1 MNKYNKFENNTKTD
15 GIFADKRDLKQA
27 KKIAQTGDR
36 RKILKVSEFSIINI
50 FCKLLRSTNEFS
62 KKLDK
67 RINERIDERM
77 KN

>member
-1 MNKYNKFENNTKTD
+1 MNKYNKFEKPETD
-15 GIFADKRDLKQA
+15 GIFEDKRDLKRA

-36 RKILKVSEFSIINI
+36 QKILKVSEFSIVNI
-50 FCKLLRSTNEFS
+50 FCKLLRTTNEFS

-67 RINERIDERM
+67 RINERIDEKL